1 MCNRQFRFYV
11 VSLHDLKERFRY
23 NAYSSCDFTL
33 VLAGTQKQQQIK
45 GEKTK
50 KLTLTILLCCKTIN
64 DCKFIVFMQPNYCQ
78 VCKFVNRYE
87 ISISKIQ

>member
-1 MCNRQFRFYV
+1 MCNRQFKFYA

-64 DCKFIVFMQPNYCQ
+64 RHRQSYRVPIAALIRSRIRLY
-78 VCKFVNRYE
+78 
-87 ISISKIQ
+87 

>member
-50 KLTLTILLCCKTIN
+50 KTHIE
-64 DCKFIVFMQPNYCQ
+64 VFEK
-78 VCKFVNRYE
+78 KFVV
-87 ISISKIQ
+87 SIVKFA